1 MSFRIDLYV
10 HHQSRDE
17 SAIAHR
23 LGNIEAILK
32 SILFKEEQMAGEL
45 DALKVD
51 VAESVDVQNSAIV
64 LLNGLKAALDAA
76 IASGDPAALTALSAS
91 LDSTKDALA
100 AAIVANTPAAP

>member
-1 MSFRIDLYV
+1 MKFRIDLYI
-10 HHQSRDE
+10 HQTDDLV
-17 SAIAHR
+17 AHR
-23 LGNIEAILK
+23 LENIEAILK

-51 VAESVDVQNSAIV
+51 VQESVDVQQSAIV

-76 IASGDPAALTALSAS
+76 IASGDPAALTALSAQ

-100 AAIVANTPAAP
+100 AAIVANTPAGNP